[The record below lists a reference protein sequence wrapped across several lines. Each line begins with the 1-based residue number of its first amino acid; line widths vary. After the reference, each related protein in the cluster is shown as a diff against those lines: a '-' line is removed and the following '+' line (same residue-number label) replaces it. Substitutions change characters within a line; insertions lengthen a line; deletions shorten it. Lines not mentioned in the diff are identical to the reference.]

1 MVYLDLVKIMECI
14 DIESVTKDTITLNI
28 NGEELTKTIYEE
40 VKIKLDE
47 RETIPTRL
55 TVMDAPFIEIYPN
68 EMFTM
73 DDCQELAVKIMD
85 KLNSQVRAKLEIKE

>member
-1 MVYLDLVKIMECI
+1 MVYLDSAKIMECI
-14 DIESVTKDTITLNI
+14 DIESVTKDTITLNV
-28 NGEELTKTIYEE
+28 NGEELTKAIYEDIQ
-40 VKIKLDE
+40 IKLDE
-47 RETIPTRL
+47 EELIPTRL

-85 KLNSQVRAKLEIKE
+85 KLNSQIRAKLKIKE